1 MNTTMIVTNKI
12 IIEENARV
20 AQIAF
25 WRLEEVGEQYDGQWN
40 GLNTAYKK

>member
-1 MNTTMIVTNKI
+1 MNTTMVVNNKI

-25 WRLEEVGEQYDGQWN
+25 WKIDEIGEQYDGQWN
-40 GLNTAYKK
+40 GLSTSYKQ

>member
-1 MNTTMIVTNKI
+1 MNTTMVVNNKI

-25 WRLEEVGEQYDGQWN
+25 WKIDEIGDQYDGQWN
-40 GLNTAYKK
+40 GLSTSYKQ

>member
-1 MNTTMIVTNKI
+1 MVVNNKI

-25 WRLEEVGEQYDGQWN
+25 WKIDEIGEQYDGQWN
-40 GLNTAYKK
+40 GLSTSYKQ